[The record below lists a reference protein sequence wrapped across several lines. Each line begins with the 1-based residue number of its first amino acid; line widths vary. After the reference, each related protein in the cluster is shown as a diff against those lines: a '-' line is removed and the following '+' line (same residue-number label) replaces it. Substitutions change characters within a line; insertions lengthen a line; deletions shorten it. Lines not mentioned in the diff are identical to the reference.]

1 MTERVLVREE
11 RRQEKPVLAPNP
23 EAGWRMV
30 ALAGL
35 VLGAI
40 GWLDLLLL
48 WFPPHFG
55 RPEWEFGTV
64 SATFDALPLGT
75 LGLALLLAAVMAS
88 GWRGR
93 LQALMWFAFGV
104 LVVLLAA
111 LVLYGLDLPLAW
123 KGVAPETLPMLKRA
137 IAKTLVLAVAY
148 LGAYGLF
155 GVIAWR
161 RWRTAGLPPR
171 GQGAQQ

>member
-1 MTERVLVREE
+1 MTERVLVREQS
-11 RRQEKPVLAPNP
+11 RREKPVLVPSP
-23 EAGWRMV
+23 ESGWHMV

-48 WFPPHFG
+48 WFPLHFG
-55 RPEWEFGTV
+55 RAEWEFGTV
-64 SATFDALPLGT
+64 SATFDALPLAT
-75 LGLALLLAAVMAS
+75 LGLALLLAGVMAS

-93 LQALMWFAFGV
+93 LQALMWFSFGV
-104 LVVLLAA
+104 LVLMLAA

-148 LGAYGLF
+148 LGAYSVF

-161 RWRTAGLPPR
+161 RWRTAG
-171 GQGAQQ
+171 